1 MHRAPTQNLT
11 QLVDQI
17 SPLTHWKFASGRLW
31 ITDAVYSSISKLAC
45 SVAVESPPTQ
55 TSNTAGSSTHVFS
68 AGLQY
73 VSSSLPN
80 MKWSVFFSPG
90 ANETFSN
97 PLSWRTGRDALPDC

>member
-1 MHRAPTQNLT
+1 MGCGTARISTGHFTREQAVVRHMHRAPTQNLT

-45 SVAVESPPTQ
+45 SVAVESSPTQ

-68 AGLQY
+68 AGLQ
-73 VSSSLPN
+73 
-80 MKWSVFFSPG
+80 
-90 ANETFSN
+90 
-97 PLSWRTGRDALPDC
+97 